1 MKTGRKRFDWTEER
15 VELLRANYPN
25 KKTGVVAKMIGTSE
39 RTVVRK
45 ATELGLQKESVDE
58 IHQQYQDVIKAKF
71 YTHSCTEIADGL
83 NISKWT
89 VRRIARG
96 MGLHRNKEEDHV
108 VRSQARHHFLDKV
121 KYWNAI
127 GVEEQMTEVKLLP
140 KFSKEGA
147 ERHRSRI
154 NLRCKLRNNGYVIDW
169 DSHEIYYPE
178 GMKRHPIQE
187 RHGAALGLSF
197 SPL

>member
-25 KKTGVVAKMIGTSE
+25 KKNGEVAKMIGTCE